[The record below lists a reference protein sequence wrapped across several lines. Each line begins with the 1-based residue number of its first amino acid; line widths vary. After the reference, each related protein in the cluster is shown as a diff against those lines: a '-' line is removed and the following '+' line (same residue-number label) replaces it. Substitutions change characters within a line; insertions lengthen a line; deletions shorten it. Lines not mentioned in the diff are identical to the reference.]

1 MRSLASL
8 GPRSVRRDAGRYVLT
23 AIGIALGVGVVFG
36 ILLTNESVTRSFDRQ
51 LGQGPPGLV
60 LAEQSG
66 TFGGDLPAALVA
78 QAARL
83 PGVSAADGNL
93 GFWVPVQG
101 GRDQVYVSGD
111 LFERG
116 AAPPASGPSTSRA
129 YRSRPAP
136 TPGGCRRRWHPSKR
150 SRASATS

>member
-8 GPRSVRRDAGRYVLT
+8 GPRSVRRDAGRYILT

-78 QAARL
+78 QECQDAL
-83 PGVSAADGNL
+83 LSIQIG
-93 GFWVPVQG
+93 
-101 GRDQVYVSGD
+101 
-111 LFERG
+111 
-116 AAPPASGPSTSRA
+116 STCSDSPMR
-129 YRSRPAP
+129 
-136 TPGGCRRRWHPSKR
+136 
-150 SRASATS
+150 